1 MAGSL
6 ESVVEAVPVEVED
19 EALMLAYQA
28 GDAAAF
34 DTLYQRYRSRLFTF
48 LVRESGSRA
57 QGEELYQETWLRVIR
72 YRERYSVRARFST
85 YLFQLAH
92 SCLMDHFR
100 KQGRIGRF
108 ELGVMELPEVF
119 ACPTEAPEAIW
130 GQQRTAL
137 RLRRCLDELPVEQR
151 EAFLLK
157 EEGELAL
164 TEIATVTGVE
174 METAKS
180 RLRYALKKLRGC
192 LEAWR

>member
-1 MAGSL
+1 MAGSV
-6 ESVVEAVPVEVED
+6 ESVIATAPSETAD

-72 YRERYSVRARFST
+72 YRGQYTVQARFST

-108 ELGVMELPEVF
+108 ELGVVELPEVF
-119 ACPTEAPEAIW
+119 ACPSEAPEAVW

-137 RLRRCLDELPVEQR
+137 RLRRCLDELPLEQR
-151 EAFLLK
+151 EVFLLK
-157 EEGELAL
+157 EEGEMAL
-164 TEIATVTGVE
+164 TEIATVTGVA

-180 RLRYALKKLRGC
+180 RLRYALKKLRVC
-192 LEAWR
+192 LEA